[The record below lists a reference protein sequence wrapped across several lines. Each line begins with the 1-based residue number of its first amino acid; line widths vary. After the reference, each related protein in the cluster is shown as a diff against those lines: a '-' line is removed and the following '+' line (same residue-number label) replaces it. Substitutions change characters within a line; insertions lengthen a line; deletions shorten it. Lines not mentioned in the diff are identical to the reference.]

1 MGRDME
7 LPSSSERLRARAVW
21 GLAARSA
28 AAFRAATFRIEDRHG
43 QVLRTIRGARN
54 GQEALA
60 LYWRAAGAKLPG
72 TMTGRNLE
80 LRIRS
85 VHASSRPTPKLP
97 FDEDGAA
104 KAASPAPR
112 QRRARARSS
121 PNVEQSDLFAEPPSA
136 PADASAH
143 TLAVPVGPP
152 VLDFDTV
159 SLQRVDPRTLRPNDR
174 PDGYLYHVTTAAD
187 AAVALRDGL
196 GVSASDPLILS
207 ERQGVAYWLSVLAE
221 DYDYILDG
229 PADFVVLRLRR
240 LPVEDLLEV
249 DARASRNAGCPCF
262 LLTGGAAA
270 LGPALGR

>member
-1 MGRDME
+1 ME
-7 LPSSSERLRARAVW
+7 VPSSSQRLRARAVW

-28 AAFRAATFRIEDRHG
+28 GAFRIEDRDG

-85 VHASSRPTPKLP
+85 VHASSRQTPELP
-97 FDEDGAA
+97 FDEDGAPQ
-104 KAASPAPR
+104 AASPASR
-112 QRRARARSS
+112 QRRARARSTPS
-121 PNVEQSDLFAEPPSA
+121 LEQIDLFAEPA
-136 PADASAH
+136 PAPASAH
-143 TLAVPVGPP
+143 ALAVPDGPR
-152 VLDFDTV
+152 VLDLDAV
-159 SLQRVDPRTLRPNDR
+159 SLQRVDPRTLRPSDR

-207 ERQGVAYWLSVLAE
+207 ERQGVAYWLSALAE

-249 DARASRNAGCPCF
+249 DARASRNAGCACF

-270 LGPALGR
+270 LER